1 MKKGTLMRKWML
13 RVIGLL
19 VVFTAYLLLEE
30 YVMQVHGTSLAG
42 RLSPE
47 DEKITAR
54 IDVSE
59 KTANAAPCFRLIDNR
74 ADRCFGKDR
83 QRRAVFPP
91 DR

>member
-19 VVFTAYLLLEE
+19 VIFAAYLLLEE

-42 RLSPE
+42 RLSP
-47 DEKITAR
+47 D
-54 IDVSE
+54 
-59 KTANAAPCFRLIDNR
+59 
-74 ADRCFGKDR
+74 FGKDR